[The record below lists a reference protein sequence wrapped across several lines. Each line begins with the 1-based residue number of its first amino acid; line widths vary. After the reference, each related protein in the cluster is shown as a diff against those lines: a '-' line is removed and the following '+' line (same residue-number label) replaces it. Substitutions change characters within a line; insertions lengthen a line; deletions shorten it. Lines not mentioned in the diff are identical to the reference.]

1 MTEKQNLSSED
12 LCFTP
17 AVALREMLRKKVIS
31 PVELIQAFL
40 ERIDKINPVINAYG
54 TLVSKMALE
63 AARKTESAIMR
74 GDEAGL
80 LAGIPV
86 SIKDVT
92 MTAGI
97 RTTYGSKLYESFVP
111 DVDELLVE
119 RVKQEGG
126 IILGKTNTPEF
137 AAGASTFNQV
147 FGITRNPW
155 NTAYTVGGSSGG
167 AAASVAAGIGPLASG
182 SDLGGS
188 LRLPAAFCG
197 VVGLRPSPGRVPDY
211 PSLLNWDDL
220 AVQGPIARTIA
231 DTALFL
237 DAMSGP
243 DGRSPVALPKET
255 VPFLQAAQ
263 NPEAKNLKIAW
274 SDNLNLMPVDPAVL
288 KEARKAIDVFRGL
301 GGEVAEDC
309 PDFSGARETALT
321 LRGVRFVAMYG
332 EQYQND
338 PEFRRWVNPLVTG
351 NIEQGLKLSVEEI
364 AWAHRQRSEI
374 WNRVKEFFDKY
385 DLLLTPTTPIPP
397 FLAEVK
403 FPTEIAGKPMENY
416 LDWAMLTYAITMTGH
431 PAISVPCG
439 WMENGLPVGVQ
450 IVGRHHGEAAL
461 FKAAAAYEQA
471 APWKG
476 KRPPTAAV

>member
-1 MTEKQNLSSED
+1 MAVKGNLSTED

-17 AVALREMLRKKVIS
+17 AVELREMLRKKAIS
-31 PVELIQAFL
+31 PVELMKAFL
-40 ERIDKINPVINAYG
+40 ERIERVNPAINAYC
-54 TLVSKMALE
+54 TLVPDMALE
-63 AARKTESAIMR
+63 AARKAESAIMQ
-74 GDEAGL
+74 GKESGL

-92 MTAGI
+92 PTAGI
-97 RTTYGSKLYESFVP
+97 RTTYGSKLYENFVP
-111 DVDELLVE
+111 AEDELLVE
-119 RVKQEGG
+119 RVKKEGG

-188 LRLPAAFCG
+188 LRVPASFCG
-197 VVGLRPSPGRVPDY
+197 VIGLRPSPGRIPHY
-211 PSLLNWDDL
+211 PNLLHWDDL
-220 AVQGPIARTIA
+220 SVQGPIARTIP

-243 DGRSPVALPKET
+243 DGRSPVSLPGEAT
-255 VPFLQAAQ
+255 PFLQAAQ
-263 NPEAKNLKIAW
+263 NPEARNLKIAW
-274 SDNLNLMPVDPAVL
+274 SDNLNLMPVDPVVL

-301 GGEVAEDC
+301 GGEVTEDC
-309 PDFSGARETALT
+309 PDFSGAKETALT
-321 LRGVRFVAMYG
+321 LRGVRFVAVYG

-351 NIEQGLKLSVEEI
+351 NIEQGLKLSAQEI

-374 WNRVKEFFDKY
+374 WTKAKKFFDKY
-385 DLLLTPTTPIPP
+385 DLLLTPTAPIPP
-397 FLAEVK
+397 FIAEMK
-403 FPTEIAGKPMENY
+403 FPTEIAGKPMEHY

-439 WMENGLPVGVQ
+439 WTEKGLPIGVQ
-450 IVGRHHGEAAL
+450 IVGKHHGEAAL
-461 FKAAAAYEQA
+461 LRAAAAFEQA
-471 APWKG
+471 APWAG
-476 KRPPTAAV
+476 KRPTLV

>member
-332 EQYQND
+332 EQYRND

>member
-1 MTEKQNLSSED
+1 MMVKGNLSAED

-17 AVALREMLRKKVIS
+17 AVELREMLRGKAIS
-31 PVELIQAFL
+31 PVELIRTFL
-40 ERIDKINPVINAYG
+40 ERIDKVNPVINAYC
-54 TLVSKMALE
+54 TLVPELALE
-63 AARKTESAIMR
+63 AARKAELAVMR
-74 GDEAGL
+74 GGKVGL
-80 LAGIPV
+80 LTGIPV

-97 RTTYGSKLYESFVP
+97 RTTYGSKLYENFVP
-111 DVDELLVE
+111 AEDELLVE
-119 RVKQEGG
+119 RVKKEGG

-188 LRLPAAFCG
+188 LRIPAAFCG
-197 VVGLRPSPGRVPDY
+197 VVGLRPSPGRVPHY

-220 AVQGPIARTIA
+220 AVPGPIARTIP
-231 DTALFL
+231 DIALLL

-243 DGRSPVALPKET
+243 DGRSPVSLPREKT
-255 VPFLQAAQ
+255 PFLKAVQ
-263 NPEAKNLKIAW
+263 NPEVRKLKIAW
-274 SDNLNLMPVDPAVL
+274 SDNLNLMPVDPVVL

-309 PDFSGARETALT
+309 PDFSGARETALI
-321 LRGVRFVAMYG
+321 LRGVRFVARYG
-332 EQYQND
+332 EQYRSD

-351 NIEQGLKLSVEEI
+351 NIEQGLKLTAEEI

-374 WNRVKEFFDKY
+374 WERVKNFFDKY
-385 DLLLTPTTPIPP
+385 DLLLTPTAPIPP
-397 FLAEVK
+397 FPAETK
-403 FPTEIAGKPMENY
+403 FPTEIAGQPMKNY
-416 LDWAMLTYAITMTGH
+416 IDWAMLTYAITMTGH

-439 WMENGLPVGVQ
+439 WTENGLPVGVQ

-461 FKAAAAYEQA
+461 LKAAAAYEQA
-471 APWKG
+471 APWKD
-476 KRPPTAAV
+476 KRPPLG

>member
-1 MTEKQNLSSED
+1 MTTKGNLKAED

-17 AVALREMLRKKVIS
+17 AVELREMLRKKAIS
-31 PVELIQAFL
+31 PVELMQTFL
-40 ERIDKINPVINAYG
+40 ERIEKINPIINAYV
-54 TLVSKMALE
+54 TLVPEMALE
-63 AARKTESAIMR
+63 AAKNAETLIMQ
-74 GDEAGL
+74 GGEVGL
-80 LAGIPV
+80 LTGIPV
-86 SIKDVT
+86 SIKDLT
-92 MTAGI
+92 LTAGI
-97 RTTYGSKLYESFVP
+97 RTTHGSKLYEDFVP
-111 DVDELLVE
+111 TEDELLVE
-119 RVKQEGG
+119 RVKKAGG

-137 AAGASTFNQV
+137 GAGASTFNKV

-167 AAASVAAGIGPLASG
+167 AAAAVAAGIGPLASG

-188 LRLPAAFCG
+188 LRVPASFCG
-197 VVGLRPSPGRVPDY
+197 VIGLRPSPGRVPRY

-220 AVQGPIARTIA
+220 SVQGPIARTIP

-255 VPFLQAAQ
+255 PPFLQTVQ

-274 SDNLNLMPVDPAVL
+274 SDNLNLMPVDPVVL
-288 KEARKAIDVFRGL
+288 KETRKAIEVFRGL
-301 GGEVAEDC
+301 GCDVMEDC
-309 PDFSGARETALT
+309 PDFSGARETALI
-321 LRGVRFVAMYG
+321 LRGVRFVAIYG
-332 EQYQND
+332 EQYKND

-351 NIEQGLKLSVEEI
+351 NIEDGLKLTVQDI

-374 WNRVKEFFDKY
+374 WVKVKAFFDKY
-385 DLLLTPTTPIPP
+385 DLLLTPTAPIPP
-397 FLAEVK
+397 FAAEVK

-416 LDWAMLTYAITMTGH
+416 LDWLMLTYAITMTGH

-439 WMENGLPVGVQ
+439 GTENGLPIGVQ

-461 FKAAAAYEQA
+461 LRAAAAYEQA
-471 APWKG
+471 APWAD
-476 KRPPTAAV
+476 KRPTLG